1 MRDIFPLS
9 ASPLAS
15 WRSQRL
21 RPCSTALGQS
31 FSAHGR
37 LTPTLAAGKHTL
49 SATVRW
55 TPPIRAGAD
64 DARCVPIW
72 RRSHGSG
79 AQVFDWQSFN
89 PIAAAAV
96 DFEIVPL
103 RTSISW
109 KSGPASPLV
118 VAQDTA
124 HNITVELFDS
134 RTSARVRGFHLFA
147 QQWGPALAVLE
158 ASEDAD
164 GVHHIAL
171 HTADP
176 GEYVLLFSP
185 LARALARPPRRS
197 SRSYASASAVVPV
210 SLEGLRSSC
219 AWTTRAA
226 AWPSLASRAT
236 RASPAGRFTT
246 DFVGPA
252 P

>member
-1 MRDIFPLS
+1 M
-9 ASPLAS
+9 
-15 WRSQRL
+15 
-21 RPCSTALGQS
+21 
-31 FSAHGR
+31 H
-37 LTPTLAAGKHTL
+37 
-49 SATVRW
+49 
-55 TPPIRAGAD
+55 
-64 DARCVPIW
+64 DAPIW
-72 RRSHGSG
+72 RRSDGSG
-79 AQVFDWQSFN
+79 PQVFDWQSFN

-158 ASEDAD
+158 ASEDTD

-176 GEYVLLFSP
+176 GEYVVPLFGP
-185 LARALARPPRRS
+185 LARALVRPRR
-197 SRSYASASAVVPV
+197 RS
-210 SLEGLRSSC
+210 LRS
-219 AWTTRAA
+219 RAVRE
-226 AWPSLASRAT
+226 RA
-236 RASPAGRFTT
+236 RW
-246 DFVGPA
+246 
-252 P
+252 

>member
-1 MRDIFPLS
+1 MRD
-9 ASPLAS
+9 A
-15 WRSQRL
+15 
-21 RPCSTALGQS
+21 
-31 FSAHGR
+31 
-37 LTPTLAAGKHTL
+37 
-49 SATVRW
+49 
-55 TPPIRAGAD
+55 
-64 DARCVPIW
+64 PIW
-72 RRSHGSG
+72 RRSDGSG
-79 AQVFDWQSFN
+79 PQVFDWQSFN

-176 GEYVLLFSP
+176 GEYVVPLFGP
-185 LARALARPPRRS
+185 LARALVRPRR
-197 SRSYASASAVVPV
+197 RSLRSHASASERTRWCR
-210 SLEGLRSSC
+210 SLSQVYGRAARGPHGLRHGR
-219 AWTTRAA
+219 AWRAV
-226 AWPSLASRAT
+226 PRGLRRLAGYR
-236 RASPAGRFTT
+236 
-246 DFVGPA
+246 
-252 P
+252 